1 MQRLNTKYAKYYN
14 QKYNRVGYVFRSR
27 YKSEGIYDEKY
38 LYNCMRY
45 IYNNPVKA
53 GICEEIKDYPYSNY
67 QIISKKIKEKYIFMN
82 IEYTFIDIEDDMLAE
97 CKDIIEEFLIK
108 NKTNLNKLKKDKNKL
123 KELITILKKNYNIS
137 LRRISEVMKINR

>member
-1 MQRLNTKYAKYYN
+1 M
-14 QKYNRVGYVFRSR
+14 FRSR

-82 IEYTFIDIEDDMLAE
+82 I
-97 CKDIIEEFLIK
+97 
-108 NKTNLNKLKKDKNKL
+108 
-123 KELITILKKNYNIS
+123 
-137 LRRISEVMKINR
+137 